1 MTGINSLRLD
11 AVRSILCIGAHAD
24 DIEIGCG
31 GTILNFLKK
40 RNDLDIRWVVLS
52 GNQARAAEA
61 RSSANRFLKGANT
74 QQVEI
79 QDFQDACFPYSDPM
93 AIKDY
98 FRELSQSYSPDLIFT
113 HRRDDAHQEHRF
125 VADLTWQHFRQNL
138 ILEYEIPKYE
148 GDLGQPSV
156 FVPLGKEIAEAKI
169 EMIVSEF
176 PSQHNKQWFSPGTFR
191 SLLTIRGI
199 ECQSTSGLA
208 EAFYCRK
215 LRLSI

>member
-1 MTGINSLRLD
+1 MNSLRLD
-11 AVRSILCIGAHAD
+11 TVNSILCIGAHAD

-31 GTILNFLKK
+31 GTILSLLKQ

-52 GNQARAAEA
+52 GNQTRAAEA
-61 RSSANRFLKGANT
+61 RSSAERFLTGPCIH
-74 QQVEI
+74 QVEI
-79 QDFQDACFPYSDPM
+79 ASFQDACFPYSDAM
-93 AIKDY
+93 AIKGY

-113 HRRDDAHQEHRF
+113 HRRDDAHQDHRF

-156 FVPLGKEIAEAKI
+156 FVPLGKEAAEAKI

-176 PSQHNKQWFSPGTFR
+176 QSQHDKQWFNPDTFR
-191 SLLTIRGI
+191 SLHRIRGI
-199 ECQSTSGLA
+199 ECQSSSGFA
-208 EAFYCRK
+208 EAFHCRK
-215 LRLSI
+215 LMLSV